1 MPTALIVYAS
11 WTGNTEEIAEILT
24 EKLEALN
31 VDVTL
36 LECHQVDAEDF
47 INYDIAVVATYT
59 YGSQGSLPEEI
70 EDFHYDLGEVDLHG
84 KIYGVLGS
92 GEEIYGF
99 FCKSVDDFD
108 KQFQKTGARKGA
120 ESLKIEFNAKSKDV
134 ERIEV
139 FAKELV
145 ETYKLFLDLDNF

>member
-24 EKLEALN
+24 EKLEELQVN
-31 VDVTL
+31 VTL
-36 LECHQVDAEDF
+36 RECHQADPEDF
-47 INYDIAVVATYT
+47 MDYDIAVVGTYT

-70 EDFHYDLGEVDLHG
+70 EDFYDDLDAVDLTG

-99 FCKSVDDFD
+99 FCKSVGDFD
-108 KQFQKTGARKGA
+108 NQFQKTGALKGA
-120 ESLKIEFNAKSKDV
+120 ESVKIEFNAKKEDIK
-134 ERIEV
+134 RITI
-139 FAKELV
+139 FAEELV
-145 ETYKLFLDLDNF
+145 NSYKTKLAR

>member
-24 EKLEALN
+24 EKLEELG
-31 VDVTL
+31 VEVKL
-36 LECHQVDAEDF
+36 LECHQADPKDF
-47 INYDIAVVATYT
+47 MDYDIAVVTTYT

-70 EDFHYDLGEVDLHG
+70 EDFHFDLGEVDLNG

-99 FCKSVDDFD
+99 FFKSVDHFD

-120 ESLKIEFNAKSKDV
+120 ESVKIEFNAKEKDI

-139 FAKELV
+139 FAAELLRSYGN
-145 ETYKLFLDLDNF
+145 TN